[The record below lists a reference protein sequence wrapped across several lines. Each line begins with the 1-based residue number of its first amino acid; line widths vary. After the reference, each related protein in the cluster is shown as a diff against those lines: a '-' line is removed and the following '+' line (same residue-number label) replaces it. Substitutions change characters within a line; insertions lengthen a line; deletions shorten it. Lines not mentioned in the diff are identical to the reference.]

1 MNRYTFKDGRRL
13 RCGYTTGTCAAA
25 AAKAAVLTLLGQR
38 VPADE
43 AGSFRNFTVSV
54 SLPDGTDAELEVARA
69 ERFFSREDGRLR
81 AVRCGVRKDAGDDA
95 DVTDGME
102 ICARAA
108 FSDGDGIEIRGGRG
122 IGRVTRPGLDQPVGA
137 AAINAV
143 PRQMIRSA
151 VEEACES
158 MGYEGGISVEISA
171 PEGEKAAE
179 KTFNPLL
186 GVVGGIS
193 ILGTSGIVEPMSDAA
208 IVETIRA
215 EMRVKSQDPGGLR
228 GLGSLSNP
236 GSRSGQSGPD
246 GANSERGQSGPAEAG
261 RSDCRDIQGAGRGC
275 GVFLAAVPGNY
286 GMKFALQNLRLSE
299 EKIIK
304 CSNFIGETLDAA
316 CEYGLSGLLLIGN
329 AGKLIKLA
337 SGIMNTHSSHGDAR
351 IETILSCSLE
361 AGASLGL
368 LREIADCVTT
378 EAAFMR
384 LKSEGLAQRTLDIAA
399 ARAARHV
406 KRRVRDAVKTG
417 VILFSSEAG
426 LTASAGEAEEIKR
439 KLL

>member
-261 RSDCRDIQGAGRGC
+261 RSDCRDIQEAGRGC